1 MTKEMSERGRSY
13 DRKLA
18 RGALP
23 HPWSCEIPVSHAR
36 SRCGPFPLQMP
47 LRRAVHTGKF
57 EKTADL
63 KFEKKADLG

>member
-47 LRRAVHTGKF
+47 LRRAVHTGKGSPHW
-57 EKTADL
+57 EV
-63 KFEKKADLG
+63 